1 MVPSE
6 GYVKP
11 VVVLSSIALSGQT
24 TNYTVGDTFS
34 FTGTVTATYSN
45 GATKTVTPTQ
55 VSTPDMMTAGD
66 KEVTV
71 TYTEEGVTATAK
83 YTITVAAA
91 AATKKYYEKV
101 TTAPTDWSGTYLIVA
116 GTSAANGTI
125 TSKWLKYNSV
135 SISNNQIE
143 STAAVDAIAVTI
155 KKESDGNYSIRFANG
170 NYLGTTTSNDGIKV
184 ATSVGTGFYWK
195 FSVASSLVKI
205 ESTVQSSRILRLNG
219 TSGFRTYTSSTG
231 TQATLYKLQD

>member
-1 MVPSE
+1 
-6 GYVKP
+6 VKP
-11 VVVLSSIALSGQT
+11 VVVLSSIALNGQT

-45 GATKTVTPTQ
+45 GATQTVTPTK
-55 VSTPDMMTAGD
+55 VSTPDMTTAGD

-83 YTITVAAA
+83 YTITVSAA
-91 AATKKYYEKV
+91 AATKKYYKKV

-135 SISNNQIE
+135 TISNNQIE

-155 KKESDGNYSIRFANG
+155 KKESNGNYSIRFANG
-170 NYLGTTTSNDGIKV
+170 DYLGTTTSNDCIKV
-184 ATSVGTGFYWK
+184 ASSVGTGFYWK

-205 ESTVQSSRILRLNG
+205 ESTVQSSRILRLNS